1 MNELFD
7 FFDKNVVLLST
18 SGRRWHGKVAAYTS
32 ELDSENGE
40 EEIALRTTEGL
51 IGFSASEIEK
61 IEFVEDSEDK

>member
-7 FFDKNVVLLST
+7 FFGKDVVLLSMM
-18 SGRRWHGKVAAYTS
+18 GRRWRGKVAAYTP

-61 IEFVEDSEDK
+61 IEIVEEKDDE

>member
-1 MNELFD
+1 MKNLFD
-7 FFDKNVVLLST
+7 YFDKNVILLST
-18 SGRRWHGKVAAYTS
+18 SGRRWHGKVVAYTS
-32 ELDSENGE
+32 EFDSENGE